1 MENLKSKPVSNFN
14 YFRPF
19 LTVDGVVF
27 SMIENELNVLLIKR
41 AAIDRNGVKRPFYG
55 YWALPGGFMKSEETT
70 SSALARELK
79 EETGLDLTKK
89 NIIPYQ
95 LNVYSNPY
103 RDRYNFDD
111 KQNPGKNSQV
121 ISNAFLTILPRSY
134 NPISGTDTS
143 DAKFFKVKDVLNKKI
158 ENKVLAFDH
167 NQMLDDAVVF
177 LQDKLTHTTIALDFC
192 DKHFTIADIRHVY
205 QSVWSLKDDEITV
218 ELGNFQNKILKQK
231 DENGTHM
238 IVQISDSDQKLRK
251 QPGKGAPA
259 KLFKKNSKSKN
270 FSYTMQPTKKR

>member
-41 AAIDRNGVKRPFYG
+41 AAIDRDGVKRPFYG

-158 ENKVLAFDH
+158 EKKVLAFDH

-177 LQDKLTHTTIALDFC
+177 LQDKLTYSTIALDFC
-192 DKHFTIADIRHVY
+192 DKHFTIADIRYVY

>member
-1 MENLKSKPVSNFN
+1 MENLKSKPVNNFN

-41 AAIDRNGVKRPFYG
+41 AAVDREKNKRPFYG

-70 SSALARELK
+70 SAALSRELL
-79 EETGLDLTKK
+79 EEAGLDLTKK
-89 NIIPYQ
+89 NITPYQ

-111 KQNPGKNSQV
+111 KKYPGKNSQV

-134 NPISGTDTS
+134 NPISGTDAS
-143 DAKFFKVKDVLNKKI
+143 DAKFFRVKDVLNKKI
-158 ENKVLAFDH
+158 EKKVLAFDH
-167 NQMLDDAVVF
+167 NQMLNDAVVF
-177 LQDKLTHTTIALDFC
+177 LLDKLTYSTIALDFC
-192 DKHFTIADIRHVY
+192 DKHFTIADIRYVY
-205 QSVWSLKDDEITV
+205 QSVWSLNDNNIKV

-231 DENGTHM
+231 DENGRP
-238 IVQISDSDQKLRK
+238 IIAPLPDNEQKLRK
-251 QPGKGAPA
+251 QVGKGAPA
-259 KLFKKNSKSKN
+259 KVFKKNSKSKN

>member
-1 MENLKSKPVSNFN
+1 MENLKSKPVNNFN

-41 AAIDRNGVKRPFYG
+41 AAVDREKNKRPFYG

-70 SSALARELK
+70 SSALSRELL
-79 EETGLDLTKK
+79 EEAGLDLTKK
-89 NIIPYQ
+89 NITPYQ

-111 KQNPGKNSQV
+111 KKYPGKNSQV

-134 NPISGTDTS
+134 NPISGTDAS
-143 DAKFFKVKDVLNKKI
+143 DAKFFRVKDVLNKKI
-158 ENKVLAFDH
+158 EKKVLAFDH
-167 NQMLDDAVVF
+167 NQMLNDAVVF
-177 LQDKLTHTTIALDFC
+177 LQDKLTYSTIALDFC
-192 DKHFTIADIRHVY
+192 DKHFTIADIRYVY
-205 QSVWSLKDDEITV
+205 QSVWSLNDNNIKV

-231 DENGTHM
+231 DENGRP
-238 IVQISDSDQKLRK
+238 IIAPLPDNEQKLRK
-251 QPGKGAPA
+251 QVGKGAPA
-259 KLFKKNSKSKN
+259 KLFKKNSTSKN

>member
-1 MENLKSKPVSNFN
+1 MENLKSKPVNNFN

-41 AAIDRNGVKRPFYG
+41 AAVDREKNKRPFYG

-70 SSALARELK
+70 SAALSRELL
-79 EETGLDLTKK
+79 EEAGLDLTKK
-89 NIIPYQ
+89 NITPYQ

-111 KQNPGKNSQV
+111 KKYPGKNSQV

-134 NPISGTDTS
+134 NPISGTDAS
-143 DAKFFKVKDVLNKKI
+143 DAKFFRVKDVLNKKI
-158 ENKVLAFDH
+158 EKKVLAFDH
-167 NQMLDDAVVF
+167 NQMLNDAVVF
-177 LQDKLTHTTIALDFC
+177 LLDKLTYSTIALDFC
-192 DKHFTIADIRHVY
+192 DKHFTIADIRYVY
-205 QSVWSLKDDEITV
+205 QSVWSLNDNNIKV

-231 DENGTHM
+231 DENGRP
-238 IVQISDSDQKLRK
+238 IIAPLPDNEQKLRK
-251 QPGKGAPA
+251 QVGKGAPA
-259 KLFKKNSKSKN
+259 KVFKKNSTSKN

>member
-1 MENLKSKPVSNFN
+1 MENLKSKPVNNFN

-41 AAIDRNGVKRPFYG
+41 AAVDREKNKRPFYG

-70 SSALARELK
+70 SAALSRELL
-79 EETGLDLTKK
+79 EEAGLDLTKK
-89 NIIPYQ
+89 NITPYQ

-111 KQNPGKNSQV
+111 KKYPGKNSQV

-134 NPISGTDTS
+134 NPISGTDAS
-143 DAKFFKVKDVLNKKI
+143 DAKFFRVKDVLNKKI
-158 ENKVLAFDH
+158 EKKVLAFDH
-167 NQMLDDAVVF
+167 NQMLNDAVVF
-177 LQDKLTHTTIALDFC
+177 LQDKLTYSTIALDFC

-205 QSVWSLKDDEITV
+205 QSVWSLNDNNIKV

-231 DENGTHM
+231 DENGRP
-238 IVQISDSDQKLRK
+238 IIAPLSNNEQKLRK
-251 QPGKGAPA
+251 QVGKGAPA
-259 KLFKKNSKSKN
+259 KLFKKNSTSKN

>member
-41 AAIDRNGVKRPFYG
+41 SAIDRDGVKRPFYG

-143 DAKFFKVKDVLNKKI
+143 DAKFFKVKDILNKKI

-167 NQMLDDAVVF
+167 NQMLDDAVTF
-177 LQDKLTHTTIALDFC
+177 LLNELTYSTIALDFC

-205 QSVWSLKDDEITV
+205 QSVWSLRDRDVTV

-231 DENGTHM
+231 DENGIPM
-238 IVQISDSDQKLRK
+238 IVQLSDKEQKLRK
-251 QPGKGAPA
+251 QIGKGAPA

-270 FSYTMQPTKKR
+270 FSYTMQPPKKR

>member
-41 AAIDRNGVKRPFYG
+41 AAIDRDGVKRPFYG

-158 ENKVLAFDH
+158 EKKVLAFDH

>member
-1 MENLKSKPVSNFN
+1 MENLKSKPVNNFN

-41 AAIDRNGVKRPFYG
+41 AAVDREKNKRPFYG

-70 SSALARELK
+70 SSALSRELL
-79 EETGLDLTKK
+79 EEAGLDLTKK
-89 NIIPYQ
+89 NITPYQ

-111 KQNPGKNSQV
+111 KKYPGKNSQV

-134 NPISGTDTS
+134 NPISGTDAS
-143 DAKFFKVKDVLNKKI
+143 DAKFFRVKDVLNKKI
-158 ENKVLAFDH
+158 EKKVLAFDH
-167 NQMLDDAVVF
+167 NQMLNDAVVF
-177 LQDKLTHTTIALDFC
+177 LLDKLTYSTIALDFC
-192 DKHFTIADIRHVY
+192 DKHFTIADIRYVY
-205 QSVWSLKDDEITV
+205 QSVWSLNDNNIKV

-231 DENGTHM
+231 DENGRP
-238 IVQISDSDQKLRK
+238 IIAPLPDNEQKLRK
-251 QPGKGAPA
+251 QVGKGAPA
-259 KLFKKNSKSKN
+259 KLFKKNSTSKN

>member
-1 MENLKSKPVSNFN
+1 MENLKSKPVNNFN

-41 AAIDRNGVKRPFYG
+41 AAVDREKNKRPFYG

-70 SSALARELK
+70 SAALSRELL
-79 EETGLDLTKK
+79 EEAGLDLTKK
-89 NIIPYQ
+89 NITPYQ

-111 KQNPGKNSQV
+111 KKYPGKNSQV

-134 NPISGTDTS
+134 NPISGTDAS
-143 DAKFFKVKDVLNKKI
+143 DAKFFRVKDVLNKKI
-158 ENKVLAFDH
+158 EKKVLAFDH
-167 NQMLDDAVVF
+167 NQMLNDAVVF
-177 LQDKLTHTTIALDFC
+177 LQDKLTYSTIALDFC
-192 DKHFTIADIRHVY
+192 DKHFTIADIRYVY
-205 QSVWSLKDDEITV
+205 QSVWSLNDNNIKV

-231 DENGTHM
+231 DENGRP
-238 IVQISDSDQKLRK
+238 IIAPLPDNEQKLRK
-251 QPGKGAPA
+251 QVGKGAPA
-259 KLFKKNSKSKN
+259 KLFKKNSTSKN

>member
-70 SSALARELK
+70 SSALVRELK

-121 ISNAFLTILPRSY
+121 ISNAFLTILPRNY

-158 ENKVLAFDH
+158 EKKVLAFDH

-177 LQDKLTHTTIALDFC
+177 LQDKLTYSTIALDFC

>member
-1 MENLKSKPVSNFN
+1 MENLKSKPVNNFN

-41 AAIDRNGVKRPFYG
+41 AAVDREKNKRPFYG

-70 SSALARELK
+70 SAALSRELL
-79 EETGLDLTKK
+79 EEAGLDLTKK
-89 NIIPYQ
+89 NITPYQ

-111 KQNPGKNSQV
+111 KKYPGKNSQV

-134 NPISGTDTS
+134 NPISGTDAS
-143 DAKFFKVKDVLNKKI
+143 DAKFFRVKDVLNKKI
-158 ENKVLAFDH
+158 EKKVLAFDH
-167 NQMLDDAVVF
+167 NQMLNDAVVF
-177 LQDKLTHTTIALDFC
+177 LQDKLTYSTIALDFC

-205 QSVWSLKDDEITV
+205 QSVWSLNDNNIKV

-231 DENGTHM
+231 DENGRP
-238 IVQISDSDQKLRK
+238 IIAPLPDNEQKLRK
-251 QPGKGAPA
+251 QVGKGAPA
-259 KLFKKNSKSKN
+259 KVFKKNSTSKN
-270 FSYTMQPTKKR
+270 FSYAMQPTKKR

>member
-1 MENLKSKPVSNFN
+1 MENLKSKPVNNFN

-41 AAIDRNGVKRPFYG
+41 AAVDREKNKRPFYG

-70 SSALARELK
+70 SAALSRELL
-79 EETGLDLTKK
+79 EEAGLDLTKK
-89 NIIPYQ
+89 NITPYQ

-111 KQNPGKNSQV
+111 KKYPGKNSQV

-134 NPISGTDTS
+134 NPISGTDAS
-143 DAKFFKVKDVLNKKI
+143 DAKFFRVKDVLNKKI
-158 ENKVLAFDH
+158 EKKVLAFDH
-167 NQMLDDAVVF
+167 NQMLNDAVVF
-177 LQDKLTHTTIALDFC
+177 LLDKLTYSTIALDFC

-205 QSVWSLKDDEITV
+205 QSVWSLNDNNIKV

-231 DENGTHM
+231 DENGRP
-238 IVQISDSDQKLRK
+238 IIAPLPDNEQKLRK
-251 QPGKGAPA
+251 QVGKGAPA
-259 KLFKKNSKSKN
+259 KLFKKNSTSKN

>member
-1 MENLKSKPVSNFN
+1 MENLKSKPVNNFN

-41 AAIDRNGVKRPFYG
+41 AAVDREKNKRPFYG

-70 SSALARELK
+70 SAALSRELL
-79 EETGLDLTKK
+79 EEAGLDLTKK
-89 NIIPYQ
+89 NITPYQ

-111 KQNPGKNSQV
+111 KKYPGKNSQV

-134 NPISGTDTS
+134 NPISGTDAS
-143 DAKFFKVKDVLNKKI
+143 DAKFFRVKDVLNKKI
-158 ENKVLAFDH
+158 EKKVLAFDH
-167 NQMLDDAVVF
+167 NQMLNDAVVF
-177 LQDKLTHTTIALDFC
+177 LLDKLTYSTIALDFC
-192 DKHFTIADIRHVY
+192 DKHFTIADIRYVY
-205 QSVWSLKDDEITV
+205 QSVWSLNDNNIKV

>member
-158 ENKVLAFDH
+158 EKKVLAFDH

>member
-1 MENLKSKPVSNFN
+1 MENLKSKPVNNFN

-41 AAIDRNGVKRPFYG
+41 AAVDREKNKRPFYG

-70 SSALARELK
+70 SAALSRELI
-79 EETGLDLTKK
+79 EEAGLDLTKK
-89 NIIPYQ
+89 NITPYQ

-111 KQNPGKNSQV
+111 KKYPGKNSQV

-134 NPISGTDTS
+134 NPISGTDAS
-143 DAKFFKVKDVLNKKI
+143 DAKFFRVKDVLNKKI
-158 ENKVLAFDH
+158 EKKVLAFDH
-167 NQMLDDAVVF
+167 NQMLNDAVVF
-177 LQDKLTHTTIALDFC
+177 LQDKLTYSTIALDFC

-205 QSVWSLKDDEITV
+205 QSVWSLNDNNIKV

-231 DENGTHM
+231 DENGRP
-238 IVQISDSDQKLRK
+238 IIAPLPDNEQKLRK
-251 QPGKGAPA
+251 QVGKGAPA
-259 KLFKKNSKSKN
+259 KVFKKNSTSKN

>member
-1 MENLKSKPVSNFN
+1 MENLKSKPVNNFN

-41 AAIDRNGVKRPFYG
+41 AAVDREKNKRPFYG

-70 SSALARELK
+70 SAALSRELL
-79 EETGLDLTKK
+79 EEAGLDLTKK
-89 NIIPYQ
+89 NITPYQ

-111 KQNPGKNSQV
+111 KKYPGKNSQV

-134 NPISGTDTS
+134 NPISGTDAS
-143 DAKFFKVKDVLNKKI
+143 DAKFFRVKDVLNKKI
-158 ENKVLAFDH
+158 EKKVLAFDH
-167 NQMLDDAVVF
+167 NQMLNDAVVF
-177 LQDKLTHTTIALDFC
+177 LLDKLTYSTIALDFC
-192 DKHFTIADIRHVY
+192 DKHFTIADIRYVY
-205 QSVWSLKDDEITV
+205 QSVWSLNDNNIKV

-231 DENGTHM
+231 DENGRP
-238 IVQISDSDQKLRK
+238 IIAPLPDNEQKLRK
-251 QPGKGAPA
+251 QVGKGAPA
-259 KLFKKNSKSKN
+259 KLFKKNSTSKN

>member
-1 MENLKSKPVSNFN
+1 MENLKSKPVNNFN

-41 AAIDRNGVKRPFYG
+41 AAVDREKNKRPFYG

-70 SSALARELK
+70 SAALSRELL
-79 EETGLDLTKK
+79 EEAGLDLTKK
-89 NIIPYQ
+89 NITPYQ

-111 KQNPGKNSQV
+111 KKYPGKNSQV

-134 NPISGTDTS
+134 NPISGTDAS
-143 DAKFFKVKDVLNKKI
+143 DAKFFRVKDVLNKKI
-158 ENKVLAFDH
+158 EKKVLAFDH
-167 NQMLDDAVVF
+167 NQMLNDAVVF
-177 LQDKLTHTTIALDFC
+177 LQDKLTYSTIALDFC

-205 QSVWSLKDDEITV
+205 QSVWSLNDNNIKV

-231 DENGTHM
+231 DENGRP
-238 IVQISDSDQKLRK
+238 IIAPLPDNEQKLRK
-251 QPGKGAPA
+251 QVGKGAPA
-259 KLFKKNSKSKN
+259 KVFKKNSTSKN

>member
-1 MENLKSKPVSNFN
+1 MENLKSKPVNNFN

-41 AAIDRNGVKRPFYG
+41 AAVDREKNKRPFYG

-70 SSALARELK
+70 SAALSRELL
-79 EETGLDLTKK
+79 EEAGLDLTKK
-89 NIIPYQ
+89 NITPYQ

-111 KQNPGKNSQV
+111 KKYPGKNSQV

-134 NPISGTDTS
+134 NPISGTDAS
-143 DAKFFKVKDVLNKKI
+143 DAKFFRVKDVLNKKI
-158 ENKVLAFDH
+158 EKKVLAFDH
-167 NQMLDDAVVF
+167 NQMLNDAVVF
-177 LQDKLTHTTIALDFC
+177 LLDKLTYSTIALDFC

-205 QSVWSLKDDEITV
+205 QSVWSLNDNNIKV

-231 DENGTHM
+231 DENGRP
-238 IVQISDSDQKLRK
+238 IIAPLPDNEQKLRK
-251 QPGKGAPA
+251 QVGKGAPA
-259 KLFKKNSKSKN
+259 KVFKKNSTSKN

>member
-1 MENLKSKPVSNFN
+1 MENLKSKPVNNFN

-41 AAIDRNGVKRPFYG
+41 AAVDREKNKRPFYG

-70 SSALARELK
+70 SAALSRELL
-79 EETGLDLTKK
+79 EEAGLDLTKK
-89 NIIPYQ
+89 NITPYQ

-111 KQNPGKNSQV
+111 KKYPGKNSQV

-134 NPISGTDTS
+134 NPISGTDAS
-143 DAKFFKVKDVLNKKI
+143 DAKFFRVKDVLNKKI
-158 ENKVLAFDH
+158 EKKVLAFDH
-167 NQMLDDAVVF
+167 NQMLNDAVVF
-177 LQDKLTHTTIALDFC
+177 LQDKLTYSTIALDFC

-205 QSVWSLKDDEITV
+205 QSVWSLNDNNIKV

-231 DENGTHM
+231 DENGRP
-238 IVQISDSDQKLRK
+238 IIAPLPNNEQKLRK
-251 QPGKGAPA
+251 QVGKGAPA
-259 KLFKKNSKSKN
+259 KLFKKNSTSKN

>member
-1 MENLKSKPVSNFN
+1 MENLKSKPVNNFN

-19 LTVDGVVF
+19 LTV
-27 SMIENELNVLLIKR
+27 KR
-41 AAIDRNGVKRPFYG
+41 AAVDREKNKRPFYG

-70 SSALARELK
+70 SAALSRELL
-79 EETGLDLTKK
+79 EEAGLDLTKK
-89 NIIPYQ
+89 NITPYQ

-111 KQNPGKNSQV
+111 KKYPGKNSQV

-134 NPISGTDTS
+134 NPISGTDAS
-143 DAKFFKVKDVLNKKI
+143 DAKFFRVKDVLNKKI
-158 ENKVLAFDH
+158 EKKVLAFDH
-167 NQMLDDAVVF
+167 NQMLNDAVVF
-177 LQDKLTHTTIALDFC
+177 LQDKLTYSTIALDFC

-205 QSVWSLKDDEITV
+205 QSVWSLNDNNIKV

-231 DENGTHM
+231 DENGRP
-238 IVQISDSDQKLRK
+238 IIAPLPDNEQKLRK
-251 QPGKGAPA
+251 QVGKGAPA
-259 KLFKKNSKSKN
+259 KVFKKNSTSKN

>member
-41 AAIDRNGVKRPFYG
+41 AAIDRDGVNRPFYG

-121 ISNAFLTILPRSY
+121 ISNAFLTILPRNY

-158 ENKVLAFDH
+158 EKKVLAFDH

-177 LQDKLTHTTIALDFC
+177 LQDKLTYSTIALDFC